1 MQCGYRAESDDY
13 DNRNYLENF
22 VLKTLG
28 DKIFTDERLEN
39 ILKIYRK
46 TDYGQISETGLKLDA
61 LNVNLNSVN
70 QKIDNLVQAIENSYN
85 ELLVK
90 VLEKNQ
96 AEKNKLLHC
105 ISATK
110 ELAES
115 SAPTEN
121 EIREAFY
128 DSKKCFY
135 DGTLPECKQI
145 INLFLKRVVVFPEHV
160 EIEVNNL

>member
-1 MQCGYRAESDDY
+1 M
-13 DNRNYLENF
+13 
-22 VLKTLG
+22 
-28 DKIFTDERLEN
+28 
-39 ILKIYRK
+39 
-46 TDYGQISETGLKLDA
+46 
-61 LNVNLNSVN
+61 NLNSVN

-96 AEKNKLLHC
+96 AEKNKLLHS

-135 DGTLPECKQI
+135 NATLPECKQI
-145 INLFLKRVVVFPEHV
+145 IRITSYNVCYTKLLRKK
-160 EIEVNNL
+160 LL